1 MAVLLLNS
9 VYAILKYKKN
19 IQILKVSTV
28 TLLLPLKAKI
38 NLIALYK
45 VVVQRHQPRPLL
57 SLL

>member
-9 VYAILKYKKN
+9 VYEILKYKKN

-45 VVVQRHQPRPLL
+45 VVVQRHQPRP
-57 SLL
+57 

>member
-9 VYAILKYKKN
+9 VYEILKYKKN
-19 IQILKVSTV
+19 VQILKVSTV
-28 TLLLPLKAKI
+28 TLLLPLKEKK

-45 VVVQRHQPRPLL
+45 VVVLRHQLRPLL